1 MGLATGYTK
10 AKGDNVPLVCGT
22 EKSTPDC
29 TSNETQVGS
38 VASTGAVADSEPY
51 SVHETGGLVTQRSF
65 ISKNVYGGRARAV
78 GLLSLPRT
86 TETRR

>member
-1 MGLATGYTK
+1 MATGYTK
-10 AKGDNVPLVCGT
+10 AKGDDDVSLVCGT

-65 ISKNVYGGRARAV
+65 ISKNVYNDDDIIR
-78 GLLSLPRT
+78 S
-86 TETRR
+86 